1 MLAAIRPDEINLPL
15 FVHVLG
21 AAVLVGALLAITI
34 VTVIARRGTADDQ
47 VGPSRFVLKTLL
59 VGVLPAF
66 IVMRVGAQWLEA
78 KEDYPDDFDPSWLV
92 VGWIT
97 ADTGA
102 LLILISVVLSVIG
115 LRKLRA
121 GGGLRLGR
129 IVGTL
134 SVVLLAAYIVAVW
147 AMTAK
152 PG

>member
-21 AAVLVGALLAITI
+21 AAVLVGALLAIAI
-34 VTVIARRGTADDQ
+34 VTVIARRRTDDE

-59 VGVLPAF
+59 VGVLPAY

-78 KEDYPDDFDPSWLV
+78 KEDYPEDFDPAWLG
-92 VGWIT
+92 VGYIT

-115 LRKLRA
+115 LRKLCA